1 MEFVMRRGSVAIVPL
16 IFSIM
21 LFFWFIWFMGGE
33 NDSLFQINKIENLQH
48 IQEEIAVAALQYGVK
63 LKHDTPNLTPAQ
75 VDAQVSIFV
84 NDMIAKNNL

>member
-1 MEFVMRRGSVAIVPL
+1 MRRGSVAIVPL

-63 LKHDTPNLTPAQ
+63 LKHDTPSLTPAQ